1 MKNMQTINLNKELKK
16 LLPEFEDFEPE
27 LFRNF
32 ITYWLMRKSN
42 SLNSINTLKEI
53 KNSNPNIWLNLI
65 ESNHKFKSLYGEDIA
80 STLIKMIEESES

>member
-32 ITYWLMRKSN
+32 ITYWLIRKSK
-42 SLNSINTLKEI
+42 SLSSTSALKEI
-53 KNSNPNIWLNLI
+53 KNSNLVGWLNII
-65 ESNHKFKSLYGEDIA
+65 ESNHKFKSLYGEETA
-80 STLIKMIEESES
+80 KKLIDMIEEST